1 MRSTSR
7 LIAVLGLGVVACGG
21 DGDEQATTGSSEPTA
36 TSNDPTDATITT
48 TISTSGADSGSST
61 GGDPTTVSTTMTTT
75 TEADSSSSD
84 TSGASTFD
92 LGVQPDVGVV
102 EGCTAVD
109 FLFVIDD
116 SLSMEVHQA
125 NLIANFPAFIDGIEE
140 SLASVESFHVGVVAT
155 DPFAGNPGACIL
167 IGALV
172 TSTTGAGAN
181 SSQAECGPYADGFN
195 YMTDAD
201 DLDASFACAAQVGT
215 SGSGSERPMD
225 AVVAALDGSLAGAG
239 GCNEGFL
246 RDDALLVVVVITDE
260 YDGEG
265 DPEPGNGEEPATSVG
280 GPMDWYDAVVAAKGG
295 IAENA
300 VALAIV
306 NYEGGACEPAEL
318 GFDGVNMVSWAEMF
332 GSNGFV
338 GGLCEK
344 DYGPMFAEATGVI
357 AEACENF
364 VPEG

>member
-1 MRSTSR
+1 M
-7 LIAVLGLGVVACGG
+7 LAALVLGCGSDGG
-21 DGDEQATTGSSEPTA
+21 DQATTDGTDPSTSAGGPTTA
-36 TSNDPTDATITT
+36 TTVGT
-48 TISTSGADSGSST
+48 TISTSGLDTESPST
-61 GGDPTTVSTTMTTT
+61 GGDPTTVSTTVST
-75 TEADSSSSD
+75 TEADSSSS
-84 TSGASTFD
+84 SMGGSTFD

-116 SLSMEVHQA
+116 SSSMETHQA
-125 NLIANFPAFIDGIEE
+125 NLIANFPAFIDGIEK
-140 SLASVESFHVGVVAT
+140 SLGSVESYQVGVVAT
-155 DPFAGNPGACIL
+155 DPFSGNPGACIL

-172 TSTTGAGAN
+172 TSTTGAGAS

-195 YMTDAD
+195 FMTDAD

-225 AVVAALDGSLAGAG
+225 AVVAAVDGSLGEAG
-239 GCNEGFL
+239 GCNEGFV

-260 YDGEG
+260 YDGPG
-265 DPEPGNGEEPATSVG
+265 DPEPGNGEEPATSMG

-295 IAENA
+295 IVENA

-306 NYEGGACEPAEL
+306 NYEGGACAPAEL
-318 GFDGVNMVSWAEMF
+318 GFDGVNIVSWAELF
-332 GSNGFV
+332 GVNGFV
-338 GGLCEK
+338 GGLCEQ

-357 AEACENF
+357 AQACANF
-364 VPEG
+364 VPQG